1 MNQKIQF
8 TNKLLRVYQVLLA
21 FPAGLALA
29 NLLAATLAA
38 VLVALGLA
46 HAEALMLGLLVA
58 YLALPCW
65 VLLVFCARHTLH
77 ISLCAASLGVL
88 AWLSLTWAG

>member
-1 MNQKIQF
+1 MNQKIQSRN
-8 TNKLLRVYQVLLA
+8 TLLRVYQVLLA

-29 NLLAATLAA
+29 NLLAAALAA

-46 HAEALMLGLLVA
+46 QAEALMLGLLVA

-65 VLLVFCARHTLH
+65 VLLVFCTEHTRHLG
-77 ISLCAASLGVL
+77 LCAASLGLL